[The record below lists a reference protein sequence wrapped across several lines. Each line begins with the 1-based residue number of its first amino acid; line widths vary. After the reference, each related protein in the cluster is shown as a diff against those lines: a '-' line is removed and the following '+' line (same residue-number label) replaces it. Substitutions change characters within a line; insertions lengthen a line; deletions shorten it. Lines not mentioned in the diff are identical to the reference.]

1 MGTTENNKRQKITVA
16 NSEQFCMGFF
26 LMYFILLAEIITHT
40 LIFFVV
46 ITPSP
51 RDRAGR
57 QASLRSIARL
67 Y

>member
-46 ITPSP
+46 
-51 RDRAGR
+51 
-57 QASLRSIARL
+57 RL
-67 Y
+67 LFAPLQD